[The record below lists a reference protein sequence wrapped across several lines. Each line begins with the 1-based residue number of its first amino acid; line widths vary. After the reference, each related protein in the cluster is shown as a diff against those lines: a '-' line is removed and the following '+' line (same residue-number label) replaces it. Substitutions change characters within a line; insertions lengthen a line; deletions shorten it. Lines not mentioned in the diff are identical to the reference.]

1 MIIDFQWTSICIS
14 PNKMNMSQRI
24 LVETLENKEWNR
36 SDFISPLEKETRKTR
51 KRRPRIAGEKKAA
64 KDHV

>member
-1 MIIDFQWTSICIS
+1 
-14 PNKMNMSQRI
+14 MSQRI

-36 SDFISPLEKETRKTR
+36 SDFISPLEKETRKTK